1 MALDKP
7 NPREEMRPSYNEEAE
22 SYRQKIQAFL
32 GEHLPPN
39 WGGLGALDENSRDV
53 FIDEGAPCWQ
63 TSCLLCHRL
72 KNMAALG

>member
-1 MALDKP
+1 
-7 NPREEMRPSYNEEAE
+7 MRPSYNEEAE

-39 WGGLGALDENSRDV
+39 WSGLGALDENSRDT
-53 FIDEGAPCWQ
+53 FIDEWRVPAGE
-63 TSCLLCHRL
+63 TSCLLCHGL